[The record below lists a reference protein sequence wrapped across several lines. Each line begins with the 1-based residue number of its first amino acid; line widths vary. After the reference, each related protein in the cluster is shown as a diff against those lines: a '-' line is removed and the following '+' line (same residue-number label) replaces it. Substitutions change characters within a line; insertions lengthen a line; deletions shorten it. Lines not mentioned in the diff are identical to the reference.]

1 MPSTSKSQQRL
12 FGIVHAY
19 QTGKIPAGKI
29 SAKIKKIASSISPE
43 DAKKYASTP
52 HADLKEVLHTILHS
66 PKYTE
71 LTLSEIV
78 NTQTPSMVKGQLIDI
93 FTAQLLCTVMTKLN
107 ENNKNNLLQCPVNQM
122 VAVAYKLLTY

>member
-1 MPSTSKSQQRL
+1 MPAKSEAQQKL

-19 QTGKIPAGKI
+19 QTGRIPADKI
-29 SAKIKKIASSISPE
+29 SPKIKKIAASISRE

-71 LTLSEIV
+71 LTISEIV
-78 NTQTPSMVKGQLIDI
+78 KTQNPSIVKGQLIDV
-93 FTAQLLCTVMTKLN
+93 FTAQLLCTVMNKLN
-107 ENNKNNLLQCPVNQM
+107 ENNKNDLLQCPVNQM
-122 VAVAYKLLTY
+122 VAVAYKVLTY

>member
-1 MPSTSKSQQRL
+1 MPAKSEAQQKL

-19 QTGKIPAGKI
+19 QTGRIPANKI
-29 SAKIKKIASSISPE
+29 SPKIKKIAASISPE
-43 DAKKYASTP
+43 DAKKYASTS
-52 HADLKEVLHTILHS
+52 HAELKEVLHTILHS

-78 NTQTPSMVKGQLIDI
+78 KTQNPSMVKGQLIDV

-107 ENNKNNLLQCPVNQM
+107 ENNKNDLLQCPVNQM
-122 VAVAYKLLTY
+122 VAVAYKILTY